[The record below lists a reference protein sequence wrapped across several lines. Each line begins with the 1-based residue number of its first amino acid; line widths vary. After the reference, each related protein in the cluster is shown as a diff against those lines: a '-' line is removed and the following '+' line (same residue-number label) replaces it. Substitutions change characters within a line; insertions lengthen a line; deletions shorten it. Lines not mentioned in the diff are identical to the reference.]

1 VFLFFMNGSALMVVV
16 GLIICAVT
24 YFFEVFI
31 DNTFARVKWQLAL
44 NYAWAVAFVL
54 GGINL
59 FILILG

>member
-1 VFLFFMNGSALMVVV
+1 
-16 GLIICAVT
+16 LIICAVT